1 MNIESAL
8 KKAKEELK
16 FVPDR
21 DVDAAWIVCFVT
33 GLSRGELRFRGN
45 EELTHEQESRL
56 DALLARRKQREPLQY
71 IFGTVPFYNVELK
84 CDSRALIPRDETAC
98 MAEEAI
104 KIIKENNFASVLD
117 LCTGSGAIAA
127 AIKYTCPEVS
137 VSASDISPDAL
148 ALAKEN
154 AKNLNCDI
162 EFFQGDLFAPLKGK
176 NFDLIISNPPYIATK
191 DMEKLEREL
200 SFEPQCALDGGA
212 DGLDFYRDIATE
224 AREHINKNGVL
235 IMEIGFDEGDAI
247 KAILARAGWG
257 NIKCEKDYAGFDRV
271 ISCTF

>member
-1 MNIESAL
+1 
-8 KKAKEELK
+8 
-16 FVPDR
+16 
-21 DVDAAWIVCFVT
+21 
-33 GLSRGELRFRGN
+33 
-45 EELTHEQESRL
+45 
-56 DALLARRKQREPLQY
+56 
-71 IFGTVPFYNVELK
+71 
-84 CDSRALIPRDETAC
+84 

-127 AIKYTCPEVS
+127 AIKYNCPEVS

-154 AKNLNCDI
+154 AKKLNCSI

-176 NFDLIISNPPYIATK
+176 KFDLIISNPPYIATK

-212 DGLDFYRDIATE
+212 DGLDFYRDIAIE

-257 NIKCEKDYAGFDRV
+257 NIKCEKDYAGLDRV